1 MEGTAWAVLQDAF
14 GNASMLQETFS
25 DEDVKLREFQ
35 SLLCYRLREI
45 VSVVFLSFFSCSIRI
60 KTFMVF
66 KDCLHIV
73 QNI

>member
-45 VSVVFLSFFSCSIRI
+45 VSVDFLSFFS
-60 KTFMVF
+60 
-66 KDCLHIV
+66 V
-73 QNI
+73 Q

>member
-35 SLLCYRLREI
+35 SLLCYRLREM
-45 VSVVFLSFFSCSIRI
+45 VSVVFLSFFL
-60 KTFMVF
+60 FN
-66 KDCLHIV
+66 KD
-73 QNI
+73 